1 MHVKLVDATG
11 FCMGVQRAVSMT
23 LKAADRGESKIC
35 TYGPLIHNPQVI
47 ELLKGKGIEII
58 SDLRELHSG
67 IVVIRAHG
75 ISPQKKKEIEETG
88 AQILDATCPRV
99 KRVQKIIRQYA
110 TQGYATLIVGDK
122 EHAEVVGLL
131 GFSQG
136 KGFVVTSE
144 EEVEDLPG
152 LKKVCVVA
160 QTTQNERSF
169 NQVSRRVKERFTES
183 LIFNTICDSTQK
195 RQGKTLELARQVD
208 GMVVVGGKNSGN
220 TLRLVKLSESTGT
233 PTFFIEHED
242 ELDMERLKFLA
253 TVGVVGG
260 TSTPLWILERV
271 VKRIEEAGTGD

>member
-1 MHVKLVDATG
+1 MRVKLVDATG
-11 FCMGVQRAVSMT
+11 FCMGVQRAVNIT
-23 LKAADRGESKIC
+23 LKAADKGGSKIY

-58 SDLRELHSG
+58 SDLQRLHSG

-75 ISPQKKKEIEETG
+75 IAPQKWKEIKETG

-99 KRVQKIIRQYA
+99 TRVQKIIRQYA

-131 GFSQG
+131 GFSRG

-144 EEVEDLPG
+144 EDVAELPDLR
-152 LKKVCVVA
+152 KVCVVA
-160 QTTQNERSF
+160 QTTQNEGRF
-169 NQVSRRVKERFTES
+169 DQISRRVKERYAES

-195 RQGKTLELARQVD
+195 RQEETLELARQVE

-220 TLRLVKLSESTGT
+220 TLRLVKISESTGT

-242 ELDMERLKFLA
+242 ELDMERLKRLT

>member
-1 MHVKLVDATG
+1 MRVKLVDATG
-11 FCMGVQRAVSMT
+11 FCMGVQRAVNIT
-23 LKAADRGESKIC
+23 LKAADKGGSKIY

-58 SDLRELHSG
+58 SDLQRLHSG

-75 ISPQKKKEIEETG
+75 IAPQKWKEIKETG
-88 AQILDATCPRV
+88 AQMLDATCPRV
-99 KRVQKIIRQYA
+99 KRVQKIVRQYA

-131 GFSQG
+131 GFSRG

-144 EEVEDLPG
+144 EDVAELPDLR
-152 LKKVCVVA
+152 KVCVVA
-160 QTTQNERSF
+160 QTTQNEGRF
-169 NQVSRRVKERFTES
+169 DQISRRVKERYAES

-195 RQGKTLELARQVD
+195 RQEETLELARQVE

-220 TLRLVKLSESTGT
+220 TLRLVKISESTGT

-242 ELDMERLKFLA
+242 ELDMERLKHLA

>member
-1 MHVKLVDATG
+1 MRVKLVDATG
-11 FCMGVQRAVSMT
+11 FCMGVQRAVNIT
-23 LKAADRGESKIC
+23 LKAADKGGSKIY

-58 SDLRELHSG
+58 SDLQRLHSG

-75 ISPQKKKEIEETG
+75 IAPQKWKEIKETG

-131 GFSQG
+131 GFSRG

-144 EEVEDLPG
+144 EDVAELPDLR
-152 LKKVCVVA
+152 KVCVVA
-160 QTTQNERSF
+160 QTTQNEGRF
-169 NQVSRRVKERFTES
+169 DQISRRVKERYAES

-195 RQGKTLELARQVD
+195 RQEETLELARQVE

-220 TLRLVKLSESTGT
+220 TLRLVKISESTGT

-242 ELDMERLKFLA
+242 ELDMERLKHLA

>member
-1 MHVKLVDATG
+1 VQVKLASAIG
-11 FCMGVQRAVSMT
+11 FCMGVQRAVDIT
-23 LKAADRGESKIC
+23 LKAADRGESKIY

-47 ELLKGKGIEII
+47 ELLKEKGIEII
-58 SDLRELHSG
+58 SDLQRLHSG

-75 ISPQKKKEIEETG
+75 ISPRKLKEIEETG
-88 AQILDATCPRV
+88 LQVLDATCPRV

-136 KGFVVTSE
+136 RGFVVTSE
-144 EEVEDLPG
+144 EEVAGLPDLQ
-152 LKKVCVVA
+152 KVCVVA
-160 QTTQNERSF
+160 QTTQNEESF
-169 NQVSRRVKERFTES
+169 NQISRRIRERFKEA

-195 RQGKTLELARQVD
+195 RQEETLALARKVD
-208 GMVVVGGKNSGN
+208 GMVVVGGRNSGN

-233 PTFFIEHED
+233 PTFFIENEE
-242 ELDMERLKFLA
+242 ELDMKKINPLS
-253 TVGVVGG
+253 TIGVVGG

-271 VKRIEEAGTGD
+271 VKRIEEVSG

>member
-1 MHVKLVDATG
+1 MRVKLVDATG
-11 FCMGVQRAVSMT
+11 FCMGVQRAVNIT
-23 LKAADRGESKIC
+23 LKAADKGGSKIY

-58 SDLRELHSG
+58 SDLQRLHSG

-75 ISPQKKKEIEETG
+75 IAPQKWKEIKETG
-88 AQILDATCPRV
+88 AQMLDATCPRV

-131 GFSQG
+131 GFSRG

-144 EEVEDLPG
+144 EDVAELPDLR
-152 LKKVCVVA
+152 KVCVVA
-160 QTTQNERSF
+160 QTTQNEGRF
-169 NQVSRRVKERFTES
+169 DQISRRVKERYAES

-195 RQGKTLELARQVD
+195 RQEETLELARQVE

-220 TLRLVKLSESTGT
+220 TLRLVKISESTGT

-242 ELDMERLKFLA
+242 ELDMERLKHLA

>member
-1 MHVKLVDATG
+1 MRVKLVDATG
-11 FCMGVQRAVSMT
+11 FCMGVQRAVNIT
-23 LKAADRGESKIC
+23 LKAADKGGSKIY

-58 SDLRELHSG
+58 SDLQRLHSG

-75 ISPQKKKEIEETG
+75 IAPQKWKEIKETG

-136 KGFVVTSE
+136 RGFVVTSE
-144 EEVEDLPG
+144 DEVAELPD
-152 LKKVCVVA
+152 LKKVCIVA
-160 QTTQNERSF
+160 QTTQSEERF
-169 NQVSRRVKERFTES
+169 NQISRRVKEKYAES

-195 RQGKTLELARQVD
+195 RQGKTLELARTVD

-233 PTFFIEHED
+233 PTFFIEHEN
-242 ELDMERLKFLA
+242 ELDMDRLKSLS

-260 TSTPLWILERV
+260 TSTPLWILEKV
-271 VKRIEEAGTGD
+271 VKRIEEAGTGG

>member
-1 MHVKLVDATG
+1 
-11 FCMGVQRAVSMT
+11 MGVQRAVNIT
-23 LKAADRGESKIC
+23 LKAADKGGSKIY

-58 SDLRELHSG
+58 SELRELHSG
-67 IVVIRAHG
+67 IIVIRAHG

-136 KGFVVTSE
+136 RGFVVTSE
-144 EEVEDLPG
+144 KEVEELPG

-169 NQVSRRVKERFTES
+169 NQISRKVKKRFTES

-195 RQGKTLELARQVD
+195 RQGKTLELARTVD

-233 PTFFIEHED
+233 PTFFIEHEN
-242 ELDMERLKFLA
+242 ELDMDRLKSLS